1 MNEKNEN
8 KMKKTMNAKLKLTGF
23 QRECV
28 EHALGVDYH
37 YEDYQDRGGLTA
49 DQCRDAQD
57 WILDRVAMYFP
68 YGTEEKWKPITIT
81 IPVDMIEAV
90 WYVLD
95 NALDASVMLA
105 DGQMY
110 HDMRCDDYTTG
121 DISEGMA
128 DSIIDRTS
136 YAIAVKLD
144 ALKAI
149 IEEVA

>member
-8 KMKKTMNAKLKLTGF
+8 KTKKTMNAKLKLTGF

-81 IPVDMIEAV
+81 IPDDIIESV
-90 WYVLD
+90 VYVLD
-95 NALDASVMLA
+95 NAVDASTMLEDGYMYGEDNGLPEGLA
-105 DGQMY
+105 D
-110 HDMRCDDYTTG
+110 
-121 DISEGMA
+121 
-128 DSIIDRTS
+128 
-136 YAIAVKLD
+136 
-144 ALKAI
+144 AI
-149 IEEVA
+149 IARTKDLIEEKIEALRAVIP